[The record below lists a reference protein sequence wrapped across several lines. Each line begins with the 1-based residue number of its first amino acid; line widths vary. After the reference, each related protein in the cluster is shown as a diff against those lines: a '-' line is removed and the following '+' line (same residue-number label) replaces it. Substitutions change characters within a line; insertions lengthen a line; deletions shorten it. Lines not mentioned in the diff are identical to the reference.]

1 MIIPVLLVFCI
12 LGTVIF
18 FISKRITNEMSESA
32 IGNLNESLEL
42 LGNTLETILR
52 NEAKFQE
59 LIAQELVDAEDPDEF
74 VRSYRKNDMMVKMSL
89 IRTGESEGISN
100 TGEAFSEGE
109 VDFSSGKTVDGLE
122 VSESYV
128 NDMGTWAYTMKCPVM
143 EDGEEIA
150 SLYVEYIYD

>member
-1 MIIPVLLVFCI
+1 MEKKKGKSIVHRRMVLIVPVLLVFCI

-59 LIAQELVDAEDPDEF
+59 LIAQELVQ
-74 VRSYRKNDMMVKMSL
+74 R
-89 IRTGESEGISN
+89 IRMN
-100 TGEAFSEGE
+100 
-109 VDFSSGKTVDGLE
+109 SSDHTKET
-122 VSESYV
+122 
-128 NDMGTWAYTMKCPVM
+128 
-143 EDGEEIA
+143 I
-150 SLYVEYIYD
+150 